1 MVEALTFKLS
11 KDSIVPQTSKF
22 MSFWGWPFDGKTYAR
37 HRASRTYDFVIV
49 K

>member
-11 KDSIVPQTSKF
+11 KDSIVPQTSGF
-22 MSFWGWPFDGKTYAR
+22 MSVWGWPLGQKTYAG
-37 HRASRTYDFVIV
+37 HRASRTYAFVIV